1 MRKTILLI
9 ALLAIV
15 VMLAACGGG
24 EEPAAP
30 AAPVAQP
37 PVATGAGD
45 AAAGQALFSKS
56 VLNGNAGCVTCHSLE
71 PGKALVGPSLA
82 GIASRASSTVP
93 GENAE
98 QYIRQSIMDTN
109 AFLAKGCNAAD
120 PEAPCVASIMP
131 QDWPDK
137 LSEQEINDLVAY
149 LLTLQ

>member
-1 MRKTILLI
+1 MRKVILLI
-9 ALLAIV
+9 ALLAITV
-15 VMLAACGGG
+15 VLAACGGG

-30 AAPVAQP
+30 AAQQPAVAGP
-37 PVATGAGD
+37 GD

-82 GIASRASSTVP
+82 GIASRAGSTVP
-93 GENAE
+93 GESAE

-120 PEAPCVASIMP
+120 PEAQCAASIMP
-131 QDWPDK
+131 QDWPAK